1 MFLHLGENVMIRTKD
16 IVMIFNI
23 ETSSYSC
30 DTTNFLKLA
39 EEDGFVEKIGNEKL
53 KSCIVAEISR
63 KSKIF
68 LSPISSVTLLKR
80 I

>member
-1 MFLHLGENVMIRTKD
+1 MFLHLGENIMIRTKD
-16 IVMIFNI
+16 IVMIFNV
-23 ETSSYSC
+23 ETSSYSG
-30 DTTNFLKLA
+30 DTLNFLKLA
-39 EEDGFVEKIGNEKL
+39 EEDGFVEKIGHEKL
-53 KSCIVAEISR
+53 KSCIIAEVNR